1 MTGCSVDA
9 RNREKVGALPG
20 IAMNAEASAGATQAA
35 LAELVAV
42 VARLRDPAGGCP
54 WDLEQT
60 HASLVPYVLEEAHE
74 VADAIRHGDDRH
86 LAEELGDLLLQVVLH
101 AQIASEA
108 GRFNLEQIARGI
120 SAKLVRRHPHVFAGA
135 EAADSA
141 AVRRSWEAIKAEE
154 RHRRAGME
162 EGADAPAS
170 ASPLSD
176 RLAGKVRGQPALAG
190 AMTISHKAAAAGFEW
205 DAIDVVWAKVH
216 EELDEL
222 KEAVA
227 EAQASGEPS
236 HAQEELGDLLFT
248 LVNVA
253 RWCCLDPE
261 AGLAGTN
268 RRFLDRFSRV
278 EAALGGDLQGRSIQE
293 LENLWR
299 QAKAQIRAEVAG
311 RSPRP

>member
-1 MTGCSVDA
+1 
-9 RNREKVGALPG
+9 
-20 IAMNAEASAGATQAA
+20 
-35 LAELVAV
+35 
-42 VARLRDPAGGCP
+42 
-54 WDLEQT
+54 
-60 HASLVPYVLEEAHE
+60 VPYVLEEAHE

-205 DAIDVVWAKVH
+205 DAIEGVWAKVH